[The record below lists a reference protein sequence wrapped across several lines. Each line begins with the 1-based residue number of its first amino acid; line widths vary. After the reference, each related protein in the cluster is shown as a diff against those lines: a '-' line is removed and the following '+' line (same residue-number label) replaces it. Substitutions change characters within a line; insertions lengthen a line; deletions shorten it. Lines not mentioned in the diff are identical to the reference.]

1 MPRTCTWILLA
12 LTVGTK
18 AQAGGV
24 DWKVYGFVERPDGAL
39 VCFYD
44 ANSVTSATKLTR
56 VWVKCIFQK
65 ELEDYGKQHRDH
77 IRASALHKVNNG
89 YVPPFVHLLG
99 VNSERA
105 IALTAAE
112 EVADM
117 GEVVRTR
124 GRFQYE
130 LDCAQRKQRRLSA
143 YEERNGKQLEDDRP
157 GEWAQ
162 LPAESAGAMLA
173 NLLCSSR

>member
-1 MPRTCTWILLA
+1 MRRTCTCLLLA

-18 AQAGGV
+18 AQASGV
-24 DWKVYGFVERPDGAL
+24 DWKVYGFVERADGDL

-65 ELEDYGKQHRDH
+65 ELEDYGKQHRDD
-77 IRASALHKVNNG
+77 IRASALYKVHNG
-89 YVPPFVHLLG
+89 YVPPFVRLLG
-99 VNSERA
+99 ANSDRA

-117 GEVVRTR
+117 GEVVQTR
-124 GRFQYE
+124 GRYQYE
-130 LDCAQRKQRRLSA
+130 LDCAQRKERRLSA
-143 YEERNGKQLEDDRP
+143 YEERNGKQLEDDKP
-157 GEWAQ
+157 GDWAQ
-162 LPAESAGAMLA
+162 LPAESAGARLA
-173 NLLCSSR
+173 ELLCSPR